1 MLDNYD
7 VVVIGDANLDLI
19 LPVRNLPTRGSMEY
33 AREIIKSH
41 GGVGRNIAIALS
53 RLGLRT
59 VLISAV
65 GNDDIGVEL
74 VRELKENGVDVS
86 RIRIVEGMF
95 TGTIIVIVDEEGE
108 RTMIGHRG
116 ANAELKIEEED
127 LQVIE
132 KTRHL
137 HISGYMLLNKDFE
150 GRIIKLLKH
159 AKECGIMTSIDIE
172 GAAQSKPTLLENL
185 KGCFDYVM
193 TDENDARKFTGEDNP
208 SLMGEIMLRKIEAKV
223 VVLKMGARGC
233 FVTTLGETF
242 HTPSFQVN
250 VVDTTGAGDVFNAGF
265 IYGVVRNLGLR
276 RVALLANAMGA
287 YKCMWFGV
295 KKIPS
300 LEDLSEFFPELKELV
315 FP

>member
-1 MLDNYD
+1 LVNNYD
-7 VVVIGDANLDLI
+7 VAVIGDINLDII

-33 AREIIKSH
+33 ARDIIKSH

-65 GNDDIGVEL
+65 GNDDISVEL
-74 VRELKENGVDVS
+74 LRELKENGVDVS

-137 HISGYMLLNKDFE
+137 HVSGYMLLNKHFE
-150 GRIIKLLKH
+150 ERIIELLKH
-159 AKECGIMTSIDIE
+159 VKQCGITTSIDIE
-172 GAAQSKPTLLENL
+172 GVAEHKPTLVENL

-193 TDENDARKFTGEDNP
+193 TDENEARKSTREDNP
-208 SLMGEIMLRKIEAKV
+208 SLMGEILLRKIKAKV

-233 FVTTLGETF
+233 FVTTLEESF
-242 HTPSFQVN
+242 HIPSFQVN

-265 IYGVVRNLGLR
+265 MYGVVRNLGLR
-276 RVALLANAMGA
+276 KAALLANAMGA

-295 KKIPS
+295 RKIPS
-300 LEDLSEFFPELKELV
+300 LEDLSDFFPELKELV
-315 FP
+315 FL